1 MDGWIAE
8 IKLFGGNWAPRN
20 WALCQGQLLAIS
32 QYQALFSIIGTIY
45 GGDGRTTFGL
55 PDTRGR
61 VAMGQG
67 FGPGLTS
74 RQIGQRFGTETNTLT
89 TPQMPS
95 HNHSVGLRGETALA
109 DSKNPNNRL
118 LAVVN
123 GDSSIY
129 GAAVPDTERV
139 MHPDSISQQNVGG
152 NQPVNNIQPTL
163 VMNYIICLNGIFPSR
178 S

>member
-1 MDGWIAE
+1 MDGYIAE

-20 WALCQGQLLAIS
+20 WALCQGQLLAIA
-32 QYQALFSIIGTIY
+32 QNQALFSIIGTIY

-67 FGPGLTS
+67 LGGGLTS
-74 RQIGQRFGTETNTLT
+74 RQIGQRFGSETNTLIT
-89 TPQMPS
+89 SQMPS
-95 HNHSVGLRGETALA
+95 HNHSVGLRGETAQA
-109 DSKNPNNRL
+109 NSRNPNNRL
-118 LAVVN
+118 LAFVN
-123 GDSSIY
+123 GDDSIY
-129 GAAVPDTERV
+129 ANSDPAAEVV

-163 VMNYIICLNGIFPSR
+163 VMNYIICLQGIYPSR
-178 S
+178 N